1 MKSFIKRNKKLV
13 RLVSIITI
21 SLAGLIAAALPA
33 EGMFPMSEVHK
44 IDLVKAGLQMDPD
57 DLYNPN
63 GVSLIDA
70 LVKIGGCT
78 GSFVSEEGLII
89 TNHHCGFRAVSNAS
103 TPEQNYLE
111 NGFTAKTK
119 IDEIPAQGYTVRI
132 MESYEDVSDKILA
145 AAAEAKTL
153 SERAKIISK
162 KMRSIAQEANDSEKS
177 IVASVSEMFIG
188 QTYVL
193 FKYRII
199 KDVRLVYAPPRAI
212 GEFGGETD
220 NWMWPRHTGDFTFMR
235 AYVAKDGSAAE
246 YSKDNVPF
254 KPKRWLKVN
263 ANGVKENDF
272 AFIVGY
278 PGRTFRHRPSQFLAY
293 QENFQLPYISGLY
306 GFMIDQLEDISKD
319 DTALQLK
326 YAPYIKGLANTM
338 KNYRGKLLGI
348 RRLNLVEKK
357 VKEEKLLQEFIQQN
371 SELKEKY
378 GTLLTDIETV
388 YGKMFDYAEADLWF
402 SRLRRLSRLAQTLGA
417 LSENFD
423 EMSKPESERISPVK
437 RESFIKKTSAAIDLE
452 LEKRLMIKM
461 LTDAKKFKN
470 ASEIKA
476 LKNISDI
483 EGFVAKIAS
492 KDFLSEENISKLMK
506 LNLEE
511 AKAQNSEIINF
522 MIELKNQYLALAKE
536 LDQIDGSVSALM
548 PKLTEVKKLWKKS
561 SFIPDANSTLRLTYG
576 YIKGYSPKDAT
587 WSKPFTTLDGLIDK
601 SLWGNPEYK
610 IPYKL
615 KELYEAKDFG
625 RFYDKDLGSVP
636 VALLYNMDTTGGNSG
651 SPILNAKGELI
662 GVNFDRAYEA
672 TINDYA
678 WNESYSRSIGV
689 DIRYCLWVTE
699 KIGDAG
705 HLLTEMGVN

>member
-1 MKSFIKRNKKLV
+1 MMNFMKKQKKLA

-21 SLAGLIAAALPA
+21 SLAGIITAALPA

-44 IDLVKAGLQMDPD
+44 IDLVKAGLKMDPN

-89 TNHHCGFRAVSNAS
+89 TNHHCGFRAISNAS
-103 TPEQNYLE
+103 TPEKNYLK

-119 IDEIPAQGYTVRI
+119 ADEIPAKGYTVRI
-132 MESYEDVSDKILA
+132 MESYEDVSDKILSA
-145 AAAEAKTL
+145 AAKAKTL
-153 SERAKIISK
+153 SERSKIISE
-162 KMRSIAQEANDSEKS
+162 KMKAIANKANNPEKS
-177 IVASVSEMFIG
+177 VVASVSEMFIG

-199 KDVRLVYAPPRAI
+199 KDVRLVYAPPRSI

-235 AYVAKDGSAAE
+235 AYVAKDGSAAK

-263 ANGVKENDF
+263 ADGVKENDF

-293 QENFQLPYISGLY
+293 QKNFQLPYISNLY
-306 GFMIDQLEDISKD
+306 SFMIEQLKDISKNN
-319 DTALQLK
+319 TALQLK

-348 RRLNLVEKK
+348 NRLNLVKKK
-357 VKEEKLLQEFIQQN
+357 VKEEKLLQEFINQTP
-371 SELKEKY
+371 ELKRKY
-378 GTLLTDIETV
+378 GDLLPEIEKI
-388 YGKMFDYAEADLWF
+388 YDKMFNYAQADLWF
-402 SRLRRLSRLAQTLGA
+402 SRLRRLSKLTRTMMTLT
-417 LSENFD
+417 ENFA
-423 EMSKPESERISPVK
+423 EMSKPKPERTAMIK
-437 RESFIKKTSAAIDLE
+437 REKSIMENLVSVDID
-452 LEKRLMIKM
+452 LEKRLMRKM

-470 ASEIKA
+470 ASKLKA
-476 LKNISDI
+476 VKNRKNT
-483 EGFVAKIAS
+483 EN
-492 KDFLSEENISKLMK
+492 FLSELISDKFLNETNIKKLVK
-506 LNLEE
+506 LNLKE
-511 AKAQNSEIINF
+511 AKAQNSKILNF
-522 MIELKNQYLALAKE
+522 FIELKKQYDILIQE
-536 LDQIDGSVSALM
+536 MDQIDGALSTLM
-548 PKLTEVKKLWKKS
+548 PKLTEIKKLWKKA

-576 YIKGYSPKDAT
+576 YIKGYSPKDAI
-587 WSKPFTTLDGLIDK
+587 WSKPFTTLDGVIDK

-610 IPYKL
+610 IPHKL
-615 KELYEAKDFG
+615 KELYDAKDFG
-625 RFYDKDLGSVP
+625 RFYDKDLGGVP
-636 VALLYNMDTTGGNSG
+636 VAILYNMDTTGGNSG

-678 WNESYSRSIGV
+678 WNQSYSRSIGV

-705 HLLTEMGVN
+705 HLLTEMGIY

>member
-1 MKSFIKRNKKLV
+1 MINFIKKKKKIV

-21 SLAGLIAAALPA
+21 SLVGLIAAAIPA

-44 IDLVKAGLQMDPD
+44 IDLVKAGLEMDPN

-89 TNHHCGFRAVSNAS
+89 TNHHCGFRAISNAS

-111 NGFTAKTK
+111 NGFTAKIK
-119 IDEIPAQGYTVRI
+119 ADEIPAKGYTVRI
-132 MESYEDVSDKILA
+132 MESYEDVSSEILA
-145 AAAEAKTL
+145 AASEAKSL
-153 SERAKIISK
+153 DERAKLISA
-162 KMRSIAQEANDSEKS
+162 KMKEIAEKAKDDEKS

-246 YSKDNVPF
+246 YSTDNVPF

-263 ANGVKENDF
+263 ANGIKENDF

-293 QENFQLPYISGLY
+293 QKDFQLPYVSNMYEFSIE
-306 GFMIDQLEDISKD
+306 QLKDLSKND
-319 DTALQLK
+319 EALQLK
-326 YAPYIKGLANTM
+326 YASYIKRLANTM

-357 VKEEKLLQEFIQQN
+357 ANEEKLLQEFIRQ
-371 SELKEKY
+371 SPELKETY
-378 GTLLTDIETV
+378 GTLLTEIDDV
-388 YGKMFDYAEADLWF
+388 YKKMFDYAEADLWF
-402 SRLRRLSRLAQTLGA
+402 KGIKRLSQLSKTLFALAD
-417 LSENFD
+417 NFK
-423 EMSKPESERISPVK
+423 EMDKPESERKGTVK
-437 RESFIKKTSAAIDLE
+437 KYSQMMKSFNLIDLKM
-452 LEKRLMIKM
+452 EKRLLKKM
-461 LTDAKKFKN
+461 LTDAQNFKN
-470 ASEIKA
+470 ASSIKVVKNLKDIDGFIEKLLSA
-476 LKNISDI
+476 GFLNEEEFKKLTKLNTKEFQNKQNELLNFFIDLKNHYD
-483 EGFVAKIAS
+483 FVS
-492 KDFLSEENISKLMK
+492 
-506 LNLEE
+506 
-511 AKAQNSEIINF
+511 
-522 MIELKNQYLALAKE
+522 KE
-536 LDQIDGSVSALM
+536 LDKIDGALSTLM
-548 PKLTEVKKLWKKS
+548 PKLTEVKKMWKKS

-587 WSKPFTTLDGLIDK
+587 WSKPFTTLDGIIDK
-601 SLWGNPEYK
+601 SLWGNDEYSIPE
-610 IPYKL
+610 KL
-615 KELYEAKDFG
+615 KELYDAKDFG
-625 RFYDKDLGSVP
+625 RFYDKDLGGVP

-699 KIGDAG
+699 KIGGAG
-705 HLLTEMGVN
+705 HLLTEMNIK